1 LLASSGIFKI
11 LNLQSASE
19 YSPSLDHPPS
29 AAHGSHRVGTD
40 DLPLHRPGGYV
51 RLCPKSDTIKG
62 GIPFDYP
69 GVEFGHQ
76 GEDCTFE
83 TLLKRFGLKDRALH
97 VLAEIVHDA
106 DLKDAKFGR
115 EEAKGVDAVIRGL
128 AATIADDH
136 ALLAQGLVL
145 LEAMYASIAGSRMP
159 SRGSRVKP

>member
-1 LLASSGIFKI
+1 MDRIASARMICRFI
-11 LNLQSASE
+11 D
-19 YSPSLDHPPS
+19 P
-29 AAHGSHRVGTD
+29 AATFAFA
-40 DLPLHRPGGYV
+40 
-51 RLCPKSDTIKG
+51 PKSDTIKG

-76 GEDCTFE
+76 GEDCTLE
-83 TLLKRFGLKDRALH
+83 TFLKRFGLKDRALH

-145 LEAMYASIAGSRMP
+145 LEAMYASIAGSRV
-159 SRGSRVKP
+159 SRRGPRVKP